1 MVTFKITRPNVIES
15 DEGYSVEVLGPTGLR
30 YSEFGRTLNLDSE
43 SLAGPSGIILFT
55 QGGSFDG
62 LGQAEKERIINNV
75 RAAFKFR
82 GFDIQ
87 VA

>member
-1 MVTFKITRPNVIES
+1 MTFHIPRPNVIES
-15 DEGYSVEVLGPTGLR
+15 DEGYSVEVLGATGLT
-30 YSEFGRTLNLDSE
+30 YLEGGRILHLDSE
-43 SLAGPSGIILFT
+43 ALVGPSGLVLYT
-55 QGGSFDG
+55 QTGSFDG
-62 LGQAEKERIINNV
+62 LGQEERKRIIENV

>member
-1 MVTFKITRPNVIES
+1 MVTFSIPRPNVIES

-30 YSEFGRTLNLDSE
+30 YSEFGKIHNLDAE
-43 SLAGPSGIILFT
+43 SLAGPSGIILYT
-55 QGGSFDG
+55 QTGSFDRFNP
-62 LGQAEKERIINNV
+62 AEKERIIKNI

>member
-1 MVTFKITRPNVIES
+1 MVTFNIPRPNVIES

-30 YSEFGRTLNLDSE
+30 YSESGRILNLDSE

-55 QGGSFDG
+55 QAGSFDG
-62 LGQAEKERIINNV
+62 LSQAEKERIINNV

-82 GFDIQ
+82 GVDIQ